1 MEASGRKLIVSNR
14 MPISFRMKEDG
25 SGHELVRSPGGL
37 VTALQPVHT
46 QDHSLWIGVAGQ
58 VDLKDPSILDQL
70 AQNAFCPV
78 DVPDD
83 LYALYY
89 NDLSNGALWPLF
101 HYFPTYAKF
110 SLDAWEG
117 YRKVNQIFCDRI
129 CEIVEPED
137 IVWIHDYQL
146 MLLPEMLRQA
156 RPDLQIGYFHHIPFP
171 ASEVLR
177 IFPWRTEVLNG
188 LLGADLVGFHT
199 LEYARHFVSAA
210 SRLLGLDS
218 RGEDVLCGDRLVK
231 VGAFPLGI
239 DPDVV
244 DRASREPAHLQKYEE
259 LQRTFAGKKLILGV
273 DRLDYTKGIRERL
286 VAFQQFLA
294 KHPEYRETT
303 VLLQLCVPSRVEVLP
318 YEDLRDEVEWLV
330 GRINGQF
337 GTATHTPVQ
346 YLFQSASFA
355 ELTALY
361 RFADVC
367 LVTPLRDG
375 LNLVC
380 KEYIAAKK
388 DSDGVLIL
396 SEFAGAAEE
405 MGEAVLVNPFN
416 PNSMVSAL
424 ERALRMTSF
433 EKAER
438 MQAMKRR
445 VFDFNNSQWVR
456 SYFELLQEAVEKN
469 HDAKRSELV
478 SFELDRV
485 LERVRGADRV
495 WLCLDLD
502 ASLIGFRDGRAHYL
516 EPDDGIFPLLNEAAG
531 RTSSRVVLLSRQSV
545 PSLERRFGSAP
556 AWVLAENG
564 ALMRDPAG
572 TEWSESLT
580 DVSLETVRAEVGR
593 VLERCVRRVPR
604 SSLEFM
610 RYGIVWEFERSTSIF
625 AHNLALQTFY
635 SLNEMLAN
643 TAFQC
648 VLGRRHL
655 EIRPVVS
662 TKLRGLSELCRRNG
676 IGEQDLLVTIGDSKV
691 DEDIFRAFSG
701 QNVPINLGIMRSKGQ
716 LMVRGTLQ
724 LQNIIQKI
732 LEALTGAS

>member
-1 MEASGRKLIVSNR
+1 MDATGRKLIVSNR
-14 MPISFRMKEDG
+14 MPISFKLREDG
-25 SGHELVRSPGGL
+25 TGHDLVRSPGGL
-37 VTALQPVHT
+37 VTALQPVHI
-46 QDHSLWIGVAGQ
+46 QDNALWIGVPGQ
-58 VDLKDPSILDQL
+58 VDLSDQTIQDQL
-70 AQNAFCPV
+70 KQNAFVPV
-78 DVPDD
+78 DVPED
-83 LYALYY
+83 LYSLYY
-89 NDLSNGALWPLF
+89 NELSNGAIWPLF

-110 SLDAWEG
+110 SRDAWEG

-129 CEIVEPED
+129 CQIAESDD

-146 MLLPEMLRQA
+146 MLLPEMLRSA

-177 IFPWRTEVLNG
+177 IFPWRTDVLNG

-210 SRLLGLDS
+210 SRLLGFDS

-239 DPDVV
+239 DTEVV
-244 DRASREPAHLQKYEE
+244 ERATHDPAHCQKLED

-286 VAFQQFLA
+286 MAYQQFLA
-294 KHPEYRETT
+294 KHPEYRESA
-303 VLLQLCVPSRVEVLP
+303 VFLQLCVPSRVEVLP
-318 YEDLRDEVEWLV
+318 YENLREEVEWLV
-330 GRINGQF
+330 GRINGEF

-361 RFADVC
+361 RFADIC

-416 PNSMVSAL
+416 PNSLVSAL
-424 ERALRMTSF
+424 EHAMRMTAF

-445 VFDFNNSQWVR
+445 VRDFDNSQWVR
-456 SYFELLQEAVEKN
+456 SYFELLHEAVEKN
-469 HDAKRSELV
+469 HDTKRSELI

-485 LERVRGADRV
+485 LDRVRVTERV
-495 WLCLDLD
+495 WFCLDLD
-502 ASLIGFRDGRAHYL
+502 AILTGQR
-516 EPDDGIFPLLNEAAG
+516 AG
-531 RTSSRVVLLSRQSV
+531 RWQNLDPEDGLFSLLAYVEEKTNGRVVLLSRQSAS
-545 PSLERRFGSAP
+545 SLEKRFGDSKALL
-556 AWVLAENG
+556 LAENG
-564 ALMRDPAG
+564 ALVREPSAR
-572 TEWSESLT
+572 EWTATLT
-580 DVSLETVRAEVGR
+580 DPSLETVRAEVGR

-604 SSLEFM
+604 SSVEFM
-610 RYGIVWEFERSTSIF
+610 QFGIVWEFERSNSIF

-648 VLGRRHL
+648 ILGRRHL
-655 EIRPVVS
+655 EVRPVVS
-662 TKLRGLSELCRRNG
+662 TKLRGLSEAWRREG
-676 IGEQDLLVTIGDSKV
+676 LGERELLVTIGDSKI
-691 DEDIFRAFSG
+691 DEDIFRAFAS
-701 QNVPINLGIMRSKGQ
+701 QNVPINLGLMRDKGQ
-716 LMVRGTLQ
+716 LMVRGALQ
-724 LQNIIQKI
+724 LQGIIQKI
-732 LEALTGAS
+732 VEVLPDKN